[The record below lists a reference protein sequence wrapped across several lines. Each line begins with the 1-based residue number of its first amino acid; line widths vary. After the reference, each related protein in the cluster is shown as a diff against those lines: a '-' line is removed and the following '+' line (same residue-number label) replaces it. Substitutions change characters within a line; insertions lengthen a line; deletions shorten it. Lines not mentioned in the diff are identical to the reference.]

1 MSGRTPAG
9 GSADRTRPPLARLG
23 SSSARG
29 PTLSTAARP
38 GSSASVR
45 SATSSTAATAA
56 RQPLRMASVDENKRP
71 TLNGVSRRM
80 SSMNSVPT
88 TSRPSSRLSTTSSST
103 TRTPTTT
110 SRTAP
115 RAALNSTPRAPLTST
130 PRAPLNSTPRA
141 TAAPTTIN
149 RTPRLAATAN
159 PDTPKTPS
167 TAPKAPT
174 TAPKA
179 TTPRKLAV
187 RTSLGKMEKPILSS
201 PVALSSDLKSS
212 SDRPPS
218 PLGPMFKSPPKLR
231 KYSAVSD
238 VDTDQMK
245 QKSHARSQSATVGR
259 PSTAPETQEQKLRD
273 MRIMGD
279 LLREANVR
287 EAMKEEIAEL
297 KAEVER
303 LQRPKSPVK
312 PDTWAG
318 TFTVAEMEEM
328 EASHLEE
335 VQGIRGDYERQRRAT
350 EEEHATEM
358 RGLRAE
364 LDQMETMKAEHE
376 KILAAAHAKLEAESK
391 ELKKTSAM
399 LRDLKNTHAKE
410 LQELKTEHASVAENL
425 RNDHNN
431 EIKELK
437 SQLEVQRKRAASIDK
452 LKA

>member
-56 RQPLRMASVDENKRP
+56 RQPLHMASVDENKRP

-103 TRTPTTT
+103 TRTPTTA

-115 RAALNSTPRAPLTST
+115 RAPLNPT

-141 TAAPTTIN
+141 TATATPTTIN

-159 PDTPKTPS
+159 PNTPKTPS
-167 TAPKAPT
+167 AAPKAPT

-187 RTSLGKMEKPILSS
+187 RTSLGKMEKPTLSS

-364 LDQMETMKAEHE
+364 LDQMESMKAEHE
-376 KILAAAHAKLEAESK
+376 KTLAAAHAKLEAES
-391 ELKKTSAM
+391 
-399 LRDLKNTHAKE
+399 
-410 LQELKTEHASVAENL
+410 
-425 RNDHNN
+425 
-431 EIKELK
+431 
-437 SQLEVQRKRAASIDK
+437 
-452 LKA
+452 

>member
-45 SATSSTAATAA
+45 SATSSTPATAA

-103 TRTPTTT
+103 TRTPTTA
-110 SRTAP
+110 SRTAT
-115 RAALNSTPRAPLTST
+115 RAPLNPTPRAPLNST

-141 TAAPTTIN
+141 TATATPTTIN

-159 PDTPKTPS
+159 TNTPKTPS
-167 TAPKAPT
+167 AAPKAPT

-187 RTSLGKMEKPILSS
+187 RTSLGKMEKPTLSS

-287 EAMKEEIAEL
+287 EAMKVEIAEL

-364 LDQMETMKAEHE
+364 LEQMESMKAEHF
-376 KILAAAHAKLEAESK
+376 KTLAAAHAELEAESK

-425 RNDHNN
+425 RNDHTN

-437 SQLEVQRKRAASIDK
+437 SQLEVQRKRAAS
-452 LKA
+452 